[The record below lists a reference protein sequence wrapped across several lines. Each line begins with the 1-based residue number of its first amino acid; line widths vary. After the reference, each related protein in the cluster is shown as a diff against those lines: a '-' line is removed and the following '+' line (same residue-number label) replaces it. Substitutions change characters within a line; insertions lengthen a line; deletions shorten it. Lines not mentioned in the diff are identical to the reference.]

1 MYTVLILGNHLNG
14 TVMRIY
20 GYLRASTEE
29 QDANRAKNQLEKF
42 AQELGHNVS
51 AWFIENESGAK
62 LDRPELFRLL
72 DIAESGDVLLVEHV
86 DRISRLNNDDWVRLR
101 KKISEKGIRIVSED
115 LPTSHQLIQQGD
127 EFTERMLS
135 AINSMMLDMLA
146 AIARKDYEDRRKRQL
161 QGIEKAKK
169 EGRYTGRK
177 ENHRVHSQIEGLLL
191 MGKSYGEIVE
201 TLNCSRSTIAKV
213 KRKIGATDI
222 A

>member
-1 MYTVLILGNHLNG
+1 
-14 TVMRIY
+14 MRIY

-72 DIAESGDVLLVEHV
+72 EIAEEGDVLLVEQV
-86 DRISRLNNDDWVRLR
+86 DRISRLNQDDWNKLR
-101 KKISEKGIRIVSED
+101 ALISKKGIRLVALD
-115 LPTSHQLIQQGD
+115 LPTSHQFVVASD
-127 EFTERMLS
+127 EFTSRMLS

-161 QGIEKAKK
+161 QGIEKAKQQGK
-169 EGRYTGRK
+169 YTGRK
-177 ENHRVHSQIEGLLL
+177 ENHRLHSQIEGLLL

-201 TLNCSRSTIAKV
+201 TLGCSRSTIAKV
-213 KRKIGATDI
+213 KSRIDRSA
-222 A
+222 

>member
-1 MYTVLILGNHLNG
+1 
-14 TVMRIY
+14 MRIY

-29 QDANRAKNQLEKF
+29 QDANRAKNHLEEF
-42 AQELGHNVS
+42 AHKLGHKVS

-62 LDRPELFRLL
+62 FHRPELFRLL

-86 DRISRLNNDDWVRLR
+86 DRISRLNNNDWVLLR
-101 KKISEKGIRIVSED
+101 KKITEKGIRIVTED

-161 QGIEKAKK
+161 QGIEKAKT
-169 EGRYTGRK
+169 EGKYTGRK
-177 ENHRVHSQIEGLLL
+177 ENQRLHNQIEGLLL

-201 TLNCSRSTIAKV
+201 TLNCSRSTISNV
-213 KRKIGATDI
+213 KRKRGFTRNEDKV
-222 A
+222 